1 MTSFSHHMAPRTGR
15 YTNHPT
21 IIPIPYNPFILMK
34 KGQKKKPPKAK
45 IDWYGKAVEYQKML
59 SMGVAKN
66 KAEIARIEGV
76 SRARVTQILNL
87 INLAPEIRNY
97 LNQIA
102 DQNDLKILTER
113 RLRKIAKINNHKLQI
128 EKFQELLQKKI
139 IHACLIFCWICQIAP
154 LPQ

>member
-1 MTSFSHHMAPRTGR
+1 
-15 YTNHPT
+15 
-21 IIPIPYNPFILMK
+21 MK
-34 KGQKKKPPKAK
+34 KGQKKKPQKAK

-97 LNQIA
+97 LNSVYNCNRPIRIFT
-102 DQNDLKILTER
+102 KF
-113 RLRKIAKINNHKLQI
+113 LR
-128 EKFQELLQKKI
+128 
-139 IHACLIFCWICQIAP
+139 
-154 LPQ
+154 

>member
-1 MTSFSHHMAPRTGR
+1 
-15 YTNHPT
+15 
-21 IIPIPYNPFILMK
+21 MK
-34 KGQKKKPPKAK
+34 KGQKKKPQKAK

-66 KAEIARIEGV
+66 KAEISRIEEI

-97 LNQIA
+97 LNFTA
-102 DQNDLKILTER
+102 DQNDLKNLTER

-139 IHACLIFCWICQIAP
+139 IHAYLI
-154 LPQ
+154 

>member
-1 MTSFSHHMAPRTGR
+1 
-15 YTNHPT
+15 
-21 IIPIPYNPFILMK
+21 MK
-34 KGQKKKPPKAK
+34 KELQKQPLKPK

-97 LNQIA
+97 LKYMA

-113 RLRKIAKINNHKLQI
+113 RLRKIAKINSHKLQI

-139 IHACLIFCWICQIAP
+139 ID
-154 LPQ
+154 

>member
-1 MTSFSHHMAPRTGR
+1 
-15 YTNHPT
+15 
-21 IIPIPYNPFILMK
+21 MK
-34 KGQKKKPPKAK
+34 KTPQKPHPKPK
-45 IDWYGKAVEYQKML
+45 IDWYGKALEYQKML

-97 LNQIA
+97 LNFTA

-113 RLRKIAKINNHKLQI
+113 RLRKIAKIKNRQLQI
-128 EKFQELLQKKI
+128 EKFQELMKSSGS
-139 IHACLIFCWICQIAP
+139 P
-154 LPQ
+154 LNS

>member
-1 MTSFSHHMAPRTGR
+1 
-15 YTNHPT
+15 
-21 IIPIPYNPFILMK
+21 MK
-34 KGQKKKPPKAK
+34 KEQQKSPPKPK

-87 INLAPEIRNY
+87 INLAPEIKNY
-97 LNQIA
+97 LNFTA

-113 RLRKIAKINNHKLQI
+113 RLRKIAKINNHQLQI

-139 IHACLIFCWICQIAP
+139 ID
-154 LPQ
+154 